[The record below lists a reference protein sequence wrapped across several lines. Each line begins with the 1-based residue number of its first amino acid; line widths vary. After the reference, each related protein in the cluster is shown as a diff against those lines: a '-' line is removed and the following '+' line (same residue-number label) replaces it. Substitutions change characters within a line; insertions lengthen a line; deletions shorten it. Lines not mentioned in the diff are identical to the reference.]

1 MTFIEERDAL
11 FSKALK
17 IEKNEDIRDDFK
29 REFFDLV
36 GKVII
41 DMLSSEDNFFGGFM
55 IKIER
60 EIRVDITWP
69 LATVPKINGFTMYF
83 NPLLF
88 LQCDKKEMAALF
100 KHEIY
105 HMMYMHYERV
115 NNLKNKYSN
124 EVISMAIDISI
135 NQFVKNMPM
144 EAYRIERVNREFNI
158 ELKENRSI
166 EEYSKEIQKA
176 IEERIEKSSKDKNSD
191 TLAREVDIAK
201 THEIW
206 DNIDV
211 SDSSVKE
218 NVKKIALSLKS
229 SGKPDEILKL
239 ISKFEEKEELSW
251 QNILKRMIPTVKS
264 GYRKTITRRDRRQP
278 DRMDLRGKL
287 ANHIPE
293 LIIAIDISASMTDE
307 DIRKIMVEILAIVRN
322 REAQIT
328 VVECDNEIRRVYA
341 LRSPKDIKPRSEKNG
356 STAFSPV
363 FQYIREKNL
372 SDSIV
377 IYFTDGVGEKELKV
391 KPLNKG
397 IIWVLTGDEEFSL
410 KNPLGEIQRI
420 NKKSK
425 VNEDKVFALDLVR
438 EVVRDMNRE
447 TT

>member
-201 THEIW
+201 AHEIW

-251 QNILKRMIPTVKS
+251 QNILKRMIHTVKS

>member
-201 THEIW
+201 AHEIW

-278 DRMDLRGKL
+278 DRMYLRGKL

-307 DIRKIMVEILAIVRN
+307 DIRKIMVEILAIVRT

>member
-1 MTFIEERDAL
+1 MTFLEARDAL

-55 IKIER
+55 IKIQR
-60 EIRVDITWP
+60 EIRFDITWP

-83 NPLLF
+83 NPILF
-88 LQCDKKEMAALF
+88 LQCDEKEMAALF

-105 HMMYMHYERV
+105 HMMFMHYDRV
-115 NNLKNKYSN
+115 NDLKNKYSN

-135 NQFVKNMPM
+135 NQFVKNMPP
-144 EAYRIERVNREFNI
+144 EAYRLETVNREFNI

-166 EEYSKEIQKA
+166 EEYAENIQNAIKE
-176 IEERIEKSSKDKNSD
+176 RMEKSSKDKNSD
-191 TLAREVDIAK
+191 SIAREVDIAK
-201 THEIW
+201 AHEIW

-211 SDSSVKE
+211 SDNSIKE
-218 NVKKIALSLKS
+218 NVKKIAISLKS

-239 ISKFEEKEELSW
+239 IDGFEQKEELSW
-251 QNILKRMIPTVKS
+251 QSILQRMIPTVKS
-264 GYRKTITRRDRRQP
+264 GYRKTITRRNRRQP
-278 DRMDLRGKL
+278 ERMDLRGRL

-293 LIIAIDISASMTDE
+293 VVIAIDISASMSDD
-307 DIRKIMVEILAIVRN
+307 DIKKIMVEILAIVRN
-322 REAQIT
+322 RDAKIT
-328 VVECDNEIRRVYA
+328 VIECDNKIKRVYA
-341 LRSPKDIKPRSEKNG
+341 LRSPKDIKPRSQKNG

-363 FQYIREKNL
+363 FEYIRENNL
-372 SDSIV
+372 NNSIV
-377 IYFTDGVGEKELKV
+377 IYFTDGVGEKELKI
-391 KPLNKG
+391 KPLNKK
-397 IIWVLTGDEEFSL
+397 IIWVLTGDEELSL
-410 KNPLGEIQRI
+410 KNQFGEIQRI
-420 NKKSK
+420 NRKKVK
-425 VNEDKVFALDLVR
+425 EEKVFALDLVR

>member
-1 MTFIEERDAL
+1 MTFLEERDAL
-11 FSKALK
+11 FSKVLK
-17 IEKNEDIRDDFK
+17 IEKAEDIRDDFK

-69 LATVPKINGFTMYF
+69 LATVPKVNGFIMYF

-105 HMMYMHYERV
+105 HMMYLHYERV
-115 NNLKNKYSN
+115 NDLKNKYSN

-144 EAYRIERVNREFNI
+144 EACRLDTVNREFNI

-166 EEYSKEIQKA
+166 EEYASEIQKA
-176 IEERIEKSSKDKNSD
+176 ITERLKKSSNEKNSD
-191 TLAREVDIAK
+191 SIAREFDIAK
-201 THEIW
+201 GHEVW
-206 DNIDV
+206 DEIDI
-211 SDSSVKE
+211 SDQSIKE
-218 NVKKIALSLKS
+218 NVKKIATSLKS
-229 SGKPDEILKL
+229 SGKPDEILKI
-239 ISKFEEKEELSW
+239 ISGFEEKEELSW
-251 QNILKRMIPTVKS
+251 QNILQRMIPAVKS
-264 GYRKTITRRDRRQP
+264 GYRKTITRRNRRQP
-278 DRMDLRGKL
+278 ERMDLRGRL

-293 LIIAIDISASMTDE
+293 LVIAIDISASMTDE
-307 DIRKIMVEILAIVRN
+307 DIKKIMVEILAIVRN
-322 REAQIT
+322 REAKIT
-328 VVECDNEIRRVYA
+328 VVECDNEIRRIYS

-356 STAFSPV
+356 STSFSPV
-363 FQYIREKNL
+363 FEYVREKGLN
-372 SDSIV
+372 DSII

-391 KPLNKG
+391 KPLNKK

-410 KNPLGEIQRI
+410 KNPVGEIKRI
-420 NKKSK
+420 NRKKVK
-425 VNEDKVFALDLVR
+425 EEKVFALDLVR
-438 EVVRDMNRE
+438 EVVRDLNRE
-447 TT
+447 TSS

>member
-124 EVISMAIDISI
+124 EVISMVIDISI

-201 THEIW
+201 AHEIW

-307 DIRKIMVEILAIVRN
+307 DIRKIMVEILAIVRT

>member
-201 THEIW
+201 AHEIW

-307 DIRKIMVEILAIVRN
+307 DIRKIMVEILAIVRT

-425 VNEDKVFALDLVR
+425 VNEGKVFALDLVR

>member
-1 MTFIEERDAL
+1 MTFLEERDAL

-17 IEKNEDIRDDFK
+17 IEKNEDITDDFK
-29 REFFDLV
+29 REFFDLI

-88 LQCDKKEMAALF
+88 LQCEQKEMAALF
-100 KHEIY
+100 KHEVY

-115 NNLKNKYSN
+115 NDLKNKYSN

-144 EAYRIERVNREFNI
+144 EAYRLDRVNREFNI

-166 EEYSKEIQKA
+166 EEYAREIQKA
-176 IEERIEKSSKDKNSD
+176 IKERIEKTSKDKNSD
-191 TLAREVDIAK
+191 SIAREIDIAK
-201 THEIW
+201 AHEIW

-211 SDSSVKE
+211 SDKSIKE
-218 NVKKIALSLKS
+218 NVKKIAISLKS

-239 ISKFEEKEELSW
+239 INSFEEKEELSW
-251 QNILKRMIPTVKS
+251 QNILQRMIPTVKS
-264 GYRKTITRRDRRQP
+264 GYRKTITRRNRRQP
-278 DRMDLRGKL
+278 ERMDLRGRL

-293 LIIAIDISASMTDE
+293 VVIAIDISASMSDE

-322 REAQIT
+322 REAKIT
-328 VVECDNEIRRVYA
+328 VVECDNEIRRVYS
-341 LRSPKDIKPRSEKNG
+341 LRSAKDIKPRSEKNG

-363 FQYIREKNL
+363 FEYIREKNL
-372 SDSIV
+372 NNSIV

-391 KPLNKG
+391 KPLNKK
-397 IIWVLTGDEEFSL
+397 IIWVLTGDEELSL
-410 KNPLGEIQRI
+410 KSPLGEVQRI
-420 NKKSK
+420 NRKNK
-425 VNEDKVFALDLVR
+425 VKQEKVFALDLVR

>member
-41 DMLSSEDNFFGGFM
+41 DMLSSEYNFFGGFM

-201 THEIW
+201 AHEIW

>member
-201 THEIW
+201 AHEIW

-229 SGKPDEILKL
+229 SRKPDEILKL